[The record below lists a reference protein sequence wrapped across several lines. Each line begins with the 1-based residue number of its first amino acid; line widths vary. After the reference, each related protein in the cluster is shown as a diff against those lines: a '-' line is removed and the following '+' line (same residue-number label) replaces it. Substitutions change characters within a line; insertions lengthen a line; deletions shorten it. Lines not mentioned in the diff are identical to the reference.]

1 MAVAAVELD
10 SSGRAVQ
17 PAPAA
22 AGRAGGSTEPG
33 LGKRLMTVLRAVY
46 HMLRRGRKRLTMDA
60 RLLLGRGNKLAG
72 KALHDLLAAAA
83 HHHHHQ
89 HQHQMVEPSTSHAAA
104 PASSSGL
111 SFVPPYGTG
120 DVEFSCTTTPSY
132 SFGFGAGAG
141 AAAHPGTGRALFP
154 FRIRRRGAAARA
166 SGGGGAGL
174 VDFVEV
180 ARELQMLQ
188 AADAAAGSD
197 SDHQA
202 LSPSS
207 GAWATPSP
215 MLGLSLGRSPAGVR
229 RLRVTDSPFP
239 LDPPEGLARSDSSF
253 EAFISSFHENLR
265 KQPAEAATP
274 DNRRD

>member
-1 MAVAAVELD
+1 MAVAAVEPD

-22 AGRAGGSTEPG
+22 AAGRADSTEPG

-83 HHHHHQ
+83 HHHQ
-89 HQHQMVEPSTSHAAA
+89 HQHQMVEPSTSRAAA
-104 PASSSGL
+104 AASSSGL

-132 SFGFGAGAG
+132 SFGFG

-253 EAFISSFHENLR
+253 EAFISSFRENLR
-265 KQPAEAATP
+265 RQPAEAATP
-274 DNRRD
+274 DNRRG

>member
-83 HHHHHQ
+83 HHHQ
-89 HQHQMVEPSTSHAAA
+89 HQHQMVEPSTSRAAA
-104 PASSSGL
+104 AASSSGL

-132 SFGFGAGAG
+132 SFGFGAGAAG
-141 AAAHPGTGRALFP
+141 HPGTGRALFP

-197 SDHQA
+197 PDHQA

-253 EAFISSFHENLR
+253 EAFISSFRENLR
-265 KQPAEAATP
+265 RQPAEAATP
-274 DNRRD
+274 DNRRG

>member
-83 HHHHHQ
+83 HHHQ

-104 PASSSGL
+104 AASSSGL

-132 SFGFGAGAG
+132 SFGFGAGAAG
-141 AAAHPGTGRALFP
+141 HPGTGRALFP
-154 FRIRRRGAAARA
+154 FMIRRRGGAAARA

-202 LSPSS
+202 LSLSS
-207 GAWATPSP
+207 SAWATPSP

-253 EAFISSFHENLR
+253 EAFISSFRENLR
-265 KQPAEAATP
+265 RQPAEAATP
-274 DNRRD
+274 DNRRG

>member
-1 MAVAAVELD
+1 MAIAAVEPD

-22 AGRAGGSTEPG
+22 AAGRADSTEPG

-132 SFGFGAGAG
+132 SFGFGAGAAG
-141 AAAHPGTGRALFP
+141 HPGTGRALFP
-154 FRIRRRGAAARA
+154 FRIRRRGGAAARA

-188 AADAAAGSD
+188 ADDAAAAG

-253 EAFISSFHENLR
+253 EAFISSFRENLR
-265 KQPAEAATP
+265 RQPAEAATP
-274 DNRRD
+274 DNNRRG